1 MPAIAVEGPNAAQIA
16 YWNNAAGPSW
26 VAMQD
31 QIDRQLRPLGLAAM
45 DRLAPASGETVLDI
59 GCGCGSTTLDLAS
72 RVGPAGRILA
82 VDISEPMLGVAEER
96 ARAAGCPQ
104 VEFRLADAQTA
115 PLPAGA
121 ADAVFSRFGVMFF
134 ADPAAAFTNLRTA
147 LKPGGRLGFVCWRA
161 MALNPWMGLPFQA
174 AVAAFPILTP
184 KTAPDPTA
192 PGPFAF
198 ADGDRLRNLLQSAG
212 FGDIAIE
219 AHDQAISLG
228 DQDSTMVA
236 AVRLGPLAAAMRDNP
251 EMQADITA
259 AVRAEMARHD
269 GPQGVHLGSST
280 WMVTATA

>member
-1 MPAIAVEGPNAAQIA
+1 MSAIAAEGPNAAQIA
-16 YWNNAAGPSW
+16 YWNTAAGANW
-26 VAMQD
+26 VVMQD

-59 GCGCGSTTLDLAS
+59 GCGCGSTTLDLAA
-72 RVGPAGRILA
+72 RVGPTGRVLA
-82 VDISEPMLGVAEER
+82 VDISEPMIGVARTR
-96 ARAAGCPQ
+96 AHEAGRTN
-104 VEFRLADAQTA
+104 VEYRLADAQTA
-115 PLPAGA
+115 LLSGTA

-134 ADPAAAFTNLRTA
+134 ADPAAAFANLRMA

-174 AVAAFPILTP
+174 AVAAFPALAPT
-184 KTAPDPTA
+184 TAPDPIA

-198 ADGDRLRNLLQSAG
+198 ADGERLHGLLQTAG
-212 FGDIAIE
+212 FRNISIE
-219 AHDQAISLG
+219 PHEQLISLG
-228 DQDSTMVA
+228 DLDATMVA

-251 EMQADITA
+251 TMQDDITA

-269 GPQGVHLGSST
+269 SPEGVRLGSST